1 MKSLYI
7 ICLALISTAAFI
19 SCDDKTVSCGN
30 TLIEI
35 TDAAQNWNSSAADCE
50 TYLDAMQRYI
60 ADDCAGTST
69 LNEYQS
75 IIDTLNCP

>member
-1 MKSLYI
+1 MAVGI
-7 ICLALISTAAFI
+7 ITLSA
-19 SCDDKTVSCGN
+19 CDDKTVSCGA

-35 TDAAQNWNSSAADCE
+35 TDAAQNWNSSTADCE

-69 LNEYQS
+69 LNEYQA